1 MAVMRPSFLAFR
13 ELSFARGRFVL
24 MGAVVALV
32 AVLMVLL
39 SGLSVGLVNDG
50 VSGLQRLPV
59 TSFAFQQDVEKSS
72 AFSRSVVGTEVAKR
86 WAAQPGVADAA
97 PFGNTLVNGR
107 SSDGVEVDLA
117 LFGIERGS
125 FLEPDVSAGVPLS
138 SDGQVVLAQ
147 SADTEGIALGDT
159 IVLEPSGQQ
168 LKVVGYLDGQHTFGH
183 VDIGYVTLRSW
194 QQAKAGLGD
203 GEPLPERVLNE
214 ATAVAVRAEAGAD
227 PDLAAG
233 DKAAG
238 TTSLTLEDSYGASPG
253 YTAET
258 STLQLIQVFL
268 YLISALVVGAF
279 FTVLTIQR
287 RGEIAVLRALGASKR
302 YLLMESLLQSVV
314 LLVGSAA
321 AGIAAGLGLGAL
333 ISGTEM
339 PFALEAG
346 PIAAAT
352 GLLLVLGVAGAGVA
366 VLRITRVEPLAALGG
381 NR

>member
-1 MAVMRPSFLAFR
+1 M
-13 ELSFARGRFVL
+13 L

-59 TSFAFQQDVEKSS
+59 TSFAFQQDVEESS
-72 AFSRSVVGTEVAKR
+72 AFSRSVVRTEVAER
-86 WAAQPGVADAA
+86 WAAQPGVAEAA

-107 SSDGVEVDLA
+107 STDGVEVDLA

-125 FLEPDVSAGVPLS
+125 FLEPDVSAGAPLS
-138 SDGQVVLAQ
+138 GDGEVVLAQ

-203 GEPLPERVLNE
+203 GDALPDRVLNE
-214 ATAVAVRAEAGAD
+214 ATAVAVRAEAGTAL
-227 PDLAAG
+227 DLPAG

-302 YLLMESLLQSVV
+302 YLLVESLLQSVI
-314 LLVGSAA
+314 LLVGSATV
-321 AGIAAGLGLGAL
+321 GIAAGLGLGAV

-346 PIAAAT
+346 RIAAAT
-352 GLLLVLGVAGAGVA
+352 ALLLALGVAGAGVA
-366 VLRITRVEPLAALGG
+366 VLRITRVDPLTARGG